1 MTDISNPRKGIIRN
15 IVPTGTVHF
24 VLARPP
30 LENEEVLEMS
40 DQANLEPS
48 EKAAGEENLA
58 TNLNTLDQDKAL
70 SSKDQEMDAKRQ
82 RLKKE
87 EASSTSMD
95 TTENNLEKIR
105 ADVDLAEDKP
115 TTTTVCNPGRQDS
128 CKEFTRSP
136 HPILKAQTE
145 PEFEGEL
152 FLSIHFGNFF
162 IFWFQNI
169 IEFLL

>member
-1 MTDISNPRKGIIRN
+1 
-15 IVPTGTVHF
+15 
-24 VLARPP
+24 
-30 LENEEVLEMS
+30 MS
-40 DQANLEPS
+40 DQANVEPS

-115 TTTTVCNPGRQDS
+115 TTTPTVCNPGRQDS
-128 CKEFTRSP
+128 SKEFTRSP

-152 FLSIHFGNFF
+152 FICIHFGNFF
-162 IFWFQNI
+162 IFDFKTLLSSCCKTY
-169 IEFLL
+169 FLLFTCMFPFGNNI

>member
-1 MTDISNPRKGIIRN
+1 
-15 IVPTGTVHF
+15 
-24 VLARPP
+24 
-30 LENEEVLEMS
+30 MS
-40 DQANLEPS
+40 DQANVEPS

-115 TTTTVCNPGRQDS
+115 TSTTVCNPGRQDS

-152 FLSIHFGNFF
+152 FICIHFGNFF

>member
-1 MTDISNPRKGIIRN
+1 
-15 IVPTGTVHF
+15 
-24 VLARPP
+24 
-30 LENEEVLEMS
+30 MS
-40 DQANLEPS
+40 DQANVEPS

-105 ADVDLAEDKP
+105 ADVDLVEDKP
-115 TTTTVCNPGRQDS
+115 TTTAQTVACNPGRQDS

-162 IFWFQNI
+162 IF
-169 IEFLL
+169 